1 MPKGSHK
8 ALPLGEKVKVLSLIK
23 TITSLAAVARIRGK
37 NESSFVKLWRKNRNF
52 TLVLLTRFRLQTL
65 REDGNGLTTA
75 RVEPPPGHLSDEG
88 STRRQGT
95 PSLCDDRPGP
105 GNEATPA
112 NAGEKR
118 RRGGRPGLR
127 LLEHPG
133 AGGRAPRP
141 GAISPQLPLPQRA
154 WLPLSSRGARS
165 TAQTRSQ
172 GCGGRVCSAAVRA
185 GVSSPF
191 GCRRGRTAG
200 GRGDSAGCADTT
212 LFRQRP
218 PVPHPRRE
226 LRRAPTSPVSP
237 AFAIPR
243 R

>member
-1 MPKGSHK
+1 MEEEQELH
-8 ALPLGEKVKVLSLIK
+8 A
-23 TITSLAAVARIRGK
+23 
-37 NESSFVKLWRKNRNF
+37 SSADA
-52 TLVLLTRFRLQTL
+52 LQTAGRGAGQAL

-75 RVEPPPGHLSDEG
+75 RGEPPPGHLSDEG

-105 GNEATPA
+105 GNEAAAAPA

-133 AGGRAPRP
+133 AGERP

-154 WLPLSSRGARS
+154 WLPLISRGARS

-172 GCGGRVCSAAVRA
+172 GCGGRVCSAAVSAGARA
-185 GVSSPF
+185 FRVLSAAD
-191 GCRRGRTAG
+191 AG
-200 GRGDSAGCADTT
+200 GLLEAAVTP
-212 LFRQRP
+212 LA
-218 PVPHPRRE
+218 
-226 LRRAPTSPVSP
+226 APTPHCSASG
-237 AFAIPR
+237 R
-243 R
+243 RFRTLVGN

>member
-1 MPKGSHK
+1 MKD
-8 ALPLGEKVKVLSLIK
+8 LSLMK
-23 TITSLAAVARIRGK
+23 TITSHAAVARIRGK

-52 TLVLLTRFRLQTL
+52 TLVLLTRFRLQAL

-75 RVEPPPGHLSDEG
+75 RVGPPPGHLSDEG

-133 AGGRAPRP
+133 AGERP

-172 GCGGRVCSAAVRA
+172 GCGWARLLCRHARGRA
-185 GVSSPF
+185 GVPSPF

-200 GRGDSAGCADTT
+200 GRGGSAGCADTT

>member
-8 ALPLGEKVKVLSLIK
+8 ALPLGEKVKDLSLMKI
-23 TITSLAAVARIRGK
+23 ITSLAEVARIRGK

-52 TLVLLTRFRLQTL
+52 TLVLLTRFRQQAL

-75 RVEPPPGHLSDEG
+75 RVGPPPGHLSDEG

-105 GNEATPA
+105 RNEETPA

-133 AGGRAPRP
+133 AGERRAQARFHRSCLCLSVRGCRSARAVPGPRRRP
-141 GAISPQLPLPQRA
+141 DHRAVVGASALPPCARA
-154 WLPLSSRGARS
+154 FRVLSAADAGGLLEAAVTPLAAP
-165 TAQTRSQ
+165 TPH
-172 GCGGRVCSAAVRA
+172 CSAS
-185 GVSSPF
+185 G
-191 GCRRGRTAG
+191 RRFRTLVG
-200 GRGDSAGCADTT
+200 N
-212 LFRQRP
+212 
-218 PVPHPRRE
+218 
-226 LRRAPTSPVSP
+226 
-237 AFAIPR
+237 
-243 R
+243 

>member
-8 ALPLGEKVKVLSLIK
+8 ALPLGEKVKDLSLIK

-37 NESSFVKLWRKNRNF
+37 NDSSFVKLWRKNRNF
-52 TLVLLTRFRLQTL
+52 TLVLLTRFRLQAL

-75 RVEPPPGHLSDEG
+75 RVGPPPGHLSDEG

-105 GNEATPA
+105 GNEVAAAPA

-118 RRGGRPGLR
+118 WRGGRPGTARCPVHGADPITGPWWAR
-127 LLEHPG
+127 LLCRRE
-133 AGGRAPRP
+133 
-141 GAISPQLPLPQRA
+141 
-154 WLPLSSRGARS
+154 RG
-165 TAQTRSQ
+165 
-172 GCGGRVCSAAVRA
+172 RA
-185 GVSSPF
+185 GVPSPF

>member
-1 MPKGSHK
+1 MPQRRACVRATLISLKNGPKCNVDMPKGSHK

-52 TLVLLTRFRLQTL
+52 TLALLTRFRLQAL

-75 RVEPPPGHLSDEG
+75 RVGPPPGHLSDEG

-105 GNEATPA
+105 GNEAAAAPA

-133 AGGRAPRP
+133 ASAAPR
-141 GAISPQLPLPQRA
+141 RDF
-154 WLPLSSRGARS
+154 
-165 TAQTRSQ
+165 TAAA
-172 GCGGRVCSAAVRA
+172 SAAACVAAAQLARCPVHGA
-185 GVSSPF
+185 DPITGPWV
-191 GCRRGRTAG
+191 GA
-200 GRGDSAGCADTT
+200 SA
-212 LFRQRP
+212 LLP
-218 PVPHPRRE
+218 
-226 LRRAPTSPVSP
+226 
-237 AFAIPR
+237 
-243 R
+243 

>member
-52 TLVLLTRFRLQTL
+52 TLVLLTRFRLQAL

-75 RVEPPPGHLSDEG
+75 RVGPPPGHLSDEG

-133 AGGRAPRP
+133 AGERRAQARFHRSCLCLSVR
-141 GAISPQLPLPQRA
+141 GCR
-154 WLPLSSRGARS
+154 SSRAVPGPRRRPDHRAV
-165 TAQTRSQ
+165 
-172 GCGGRVCSAAVRA
+172 GGRVCSAAVSAGARA
-185 GVSSPF
+185 FRVLSAAD
-191 GCRRGRTAG
+191 AG
-200 GRGDSAGCADTT
+200 GLLEAAVTP
-212 LFRQRP
+212 LA
-218 PVPHPRRE
+218 
-226 LRRAPTSPVSP
+226 APTPHCSASG
-237 AFAIPR
+237 R
-243 R
+243 RFRTLVGN